1 MVEAAKKKLES
12 IKKTSDDLENQV
24 KTLLQQVKAKDK
36 ELIKEE
42 LKTTQIQ

>member
-1 MVEAAKKKLES
+1 MVEAAKKKLDS

-24 KTLLQQVKAKDK
+24 KTLLQQVKDKDK